1 MQYGKTRVVVCENEI
16 ELGRTAASD
25 IAAALRNR
33 LAAQDQVRIV
43 FSAAE
48 SQITTLEALA
58 PQPDI
63 DWSRVTCFNV
73 DELYEPDMPAGA
85 TCAQLTA
92 SLLYERIQPACIHL
106 IQHDAPD
113 PGAEAQRFEA
123 LVRERPIDIACL
135 GIGRSGHIALNEPGQ
150 TNFDDPQWVR
160 MVTIDESSKQQLMD
174 DPHFQ
179 KLGYVP
185 SRGITMTIPALISAQ
200 HTFTMVPLA
209 SKRDIVTKVLA
220 QTAPTPR
227 LPATILSA
235 VEGALYLDRA
245 SCPTSI

>member
-1 MQYGKTRVVVCENEI
+1 M
-16 ELGRTAASD
+16 
-25 IAAALRNR
+25 
-33 LAAQDQVRIV
+33 
-43 FSAAE
+43 
-48 SQITTLEALA
+48 
-58 PQPDI
+58 
-63 DWSRVTCFNV
+63 
-73 DELYEPDMPAGA
+73 
-85 TCAQLTA
+85 
-92 SLLYERIQPACIHL
+92 
-106 IQHDAPD
+106 
-113 PGAEAQRFEA
+113 
-123 LVRERPIDIACL
+123 RERPIDIACL